1 MPERGWLTMREEMES
16 EEDRRSRLR
25 RLQDLMTALEG
36 LRDDEIPPLPVLF
49 RLSELGVK
57 DPASQR
63 PPVLR
68 RRVLAIHRLYQE
80 RLPEER
86 RIELRRG
93 EDKPIEDDRSDEAGV
108 STG

>member
-1 MPERGWLTMREEMES
+1 MQEAGCLTMPEEVES

-25 RLQDLMTALEG
+25 RLQDLVTALEG

-86 RIELRRG
+86 RVELRRG
-93 EDKPIEDDRSDEAGV
+93 NDKPIEDEADVG
-108 STG
+108 

>member
-1 MPERGWLTMREEMES
+1 MREEMES

-25 RLQDLMTALEG
+25 RLQDLLTALEG
-36 LRDDEIPPLPVLF
+36 VRDDEIPPLPVLF

-57 DPASQR
+57 DPASQK

-86 RIELRRG
+86 RVELRRG
-93 EDKPIEDDRSDEAGV
+93 TDKPIADNPEDESGA